1 MEDKNTKRILKKLE
15 NQLKVLKMKLQKAK
29 LETNDAYLE
38 GFGDGFDE
46 GRAYQMNEIELGL
59 FEQEGPSH

>member
-1 MEDKNTKRILKKLE
+1 MDNTERQYKKLI
-15 NQLKVLKMKLQKAK
+15 NQIKILKMKLTKAK
-29 LETNDAYLE
+29 IEAESAYLE

-59 FEQEGPSH
+59 FEQDGPEH